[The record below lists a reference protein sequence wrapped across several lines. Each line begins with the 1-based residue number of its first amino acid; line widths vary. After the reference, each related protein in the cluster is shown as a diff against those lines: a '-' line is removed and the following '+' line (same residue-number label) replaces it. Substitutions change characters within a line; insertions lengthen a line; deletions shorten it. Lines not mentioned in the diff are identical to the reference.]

1 MLFQRSLPV
10 TLQRGKNETEAG
22 HQTKQQRIQHK
33 LARALRPEHSIHRHT
48 QKHNLSRRHQSIQR
62 GSEHYPNH
70 TSPTCRPHKTNHTH
84 PLPHHHTLSNPPR
97 NKSIRRAMKHYPNHP
112 PPTCRPHKA
121 KHTHPVPHPHPL
133 SHPSP
138 NDRTPPLTNRT
149 PPRANAQALLS
160 HVHSQAPTDP
170 TNAAPQHSQP
180 KTPG

>member
-70 TSPTCRPHKTNHTH
+70 TSPTCRPHK
-84 PLPHHHTLSNPPR
+84 
-97 NKSIRRAMKHYPNHP
+97 
-112 PPTCRPHKA
+112 A
-121 KHTHPVPHPHPL
+121 KHTPPVPHHHPL

-138 NDRTPPLTNRT
+138 TDRTPPLTNRT
-149 PPRANAQALLS
+149 PSLANAQALLS